1 MKLLRLFGK
10 KSIPEIAETG
20 ITNNLLRIKNL
31 VYNNLAE
38 RVITH
43 IDYIMIATIT
53 FYITRCL
60 YNSEFI

>member
-38 RVITH
+38 RVIKH
-43 IDYIMIATIT
+43 VDYIMIATIT

-60 YNSEFI
+60 FS